1 MYSKIVNPKTGRW
14 VNTSTKLGKTIIN
27 NYLNMFDSPHSGG
40 ATRSAGIKKTK
51 KDSNKIKVGT
61 WNLLSDGLSMGEF
74 LSDKGDKL
82 AIEWGCYDEGFPTDA
97 GRGQKIV
104 DVIGHL
110 FNSGLDILGTQ
121 ENDHPKIIHDALHTL
136 EDGHEYEHI
145 KLITLHKYDEGAK
158 SNSLKFLEKREPSTT
173 DSKGELQNRYCRGDL
188 QNDTVSIYYNS
199 DKLNQVAEPMPI
211 TISTT
216 KGVNSYAQMVCMEVL
231 ATGKKLHVVCGHLK
245 SGEKAADAAQRLMEI
260 EQITDATGGKE
271 NVIMLLD
278 SNSSYQYES
287 SLFPGTNSDDV
298 LHALKSNGFADV
310 LEPRVG
316 ETTGNECYKMRHG
329 SGGQPKKFG
338 TMMLDQIDKI
348 VIGGTLSGTPLDL
361 PEGSPFVKYTNKLLR
376 IDIEHLKD
384 VRNNKDGLR
393 KQLEKLVKDE
403 RWSDVVGQQRGEVSK
418 TVEDRGK
425 MIAVEWN
432 PMYQSVDDNDIL
444 PQRLQMAL
452 YPNMNAPSDHPPCLA
467 TIQL

>member
-1 MYSKIVNPKTGRW
+1 MYSKIVNPTTGRF
-14 VNTSTKLGKTIIN
+14 VNTSSALGKTIIN

-40 ATRSAGIKKTK
+40 GKLTKSRKKAAAIKKTK

-82 AIEWGCYDEGFPTDA
+82 AIEWGCDDGFPDEG
-97 GRGQKIV
+97 GRGDKIV
-104 DVIGHL
+104 NVISNL

-121 ENDHPKIIHDALHTL
+121 ENDHPEIIHDALHAL
-136 EDGHEYEHI
+136 GDEHI
-145 KLITLHKYDEGAK
+145 ELITLHKYDEGAK
-158 SNSLKFLEKREPSTT
+158 SNSLKFLEKRE
-173 DSKGELQNRYCRGDL
+173 DSSYCRGDF

-211 TISTT
+211 TISVS

-260 EQITDATGGKE
+260 EQIMNATLGKE

-287 SLFPGTNSDDV
+287 SLVPGTNSDDV
-298 LHALKSNGFADV
+298 LTALKSNGFADV

-348 VIGGTLSGTPLDL
+348 VIGRTLSGTPLDL
-361 PEGSPFVKYTNKLLR
+361 PSPFVRYTDKLSR
-376 IDIEHLKD
+376 SEIEHLKD

-403 RWSDVVGQQRGEVSK
+403 RWSDVVGQQRGQVSRE
-418 TVEDRGK
+418 EDDGRGK
-425 MIAVEWN
+425 MIAVEWT
-432 PMYQSVDDNDIL
+432 PEYQPVKNNDIL
-444 PQRLQMAL
+444 PQKSQMAL

>member
-1 MYSKIVNPKTGRW
+1 MYSKIVNPTTGRF
-14 VNTSTKLGKTIIN
+14 VNTSSALGKTIIN

-40 ATRSAGIKKTK
+40 GKLTKSRKKAAAIKKTK

-74 LSDKGDKL
+74 LSDHGDKL
-82 AIEWGCYDEGFPTDA
+82 AIEWGCDDGFPTDE
-97 GRGQKIV
+97 GRGDKIV
-104 DVIGHL
+104 NVISNL

-121 ENDHPKIIHDALHTL
+121 ENDHPEIIHDALHTL
-136 EDGHEYEHI
+136 GDEHI
-145 KLITLHKYDEGAK
+145 ELITLHKYDEGAK
-158 SNSLKFLEKREPSTT
+158 SNSLKFLEKRE
-173 DSKGELQNRYCRGDL
+173 DSSYCRGDF

-211 TISTT
+211 TISTSN
-216 KGVNSYAQMVCMEVL
+216 GVNSYAQMVCMEVL

-260 EQITDATGGKE
+260 EQIMNATLGKE

-287 SLFPGTNSDDV
+287 SLVPGTNSDDV
-298 LHALKSNGFADV
+298 LTALKSNGFADV

-361 PEGSPFVKYTNKLLR
+361 PSPFVRYTDKLSR
-376 IDIEHLKD
+376 SEIEHLKD
-384 VRNNKDGLR
+384 VRNNKGGLR
-393 KQLEKLVKDE
+393 KELEKLVKDE
-403 RWSDVVGQQRGEVSK
+403 RWSDVVGQQRGQVSRE
-418 TVEDRGK
+418 EDDGRGK
-425 MIAVEWN
+425 MIAVEWT
-432 PMYQSVDDNDIL
+432 PEYQPVKNNDIL
-444 PQRLQMAL
+444 PQKSQMAL